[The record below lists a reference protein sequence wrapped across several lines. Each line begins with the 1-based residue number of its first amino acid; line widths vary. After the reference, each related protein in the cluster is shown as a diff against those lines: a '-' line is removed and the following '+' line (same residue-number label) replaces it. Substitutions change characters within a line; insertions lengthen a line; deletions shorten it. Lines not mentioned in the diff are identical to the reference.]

1 MSCLPKKQLKIK
13 KRKVKKLY
21 DNKDYFSLE
30 EIERNGRSC
39 RYEVCVADG
48 RIGLQVVTFKTE
60 SCYQVE
66 IGLGVKSPLYTGGTW
81 VTKTKIAYWDG
92 AGADRQPE
100 EKQQVHDH
108 LNQVSWHMGSIW
120 NVRDVESQ
128 VFDFILSDYGSASIS
143 VAQLKAVKLQMMM
156 AKQLQLQQAFLQD
169 FIAGDVI

>member
-1 MSCLPKKQLKIK
+1 MSPQKITEDEK
-13 KRKVKKLY
+13 TEGEKMY

-39 RYEVCVADG
+39 RYEVCVAGG
-48 RIGLQVVTFKTE
+48 RIGLQVVTFRTD

-100 EKQQVHDH
+100 EKEQVQDH
-108 LNQVSWHMGSIW
+108 LNQISWHMGSVW
-120 NVRDVESQ
+120 NVRDVESS
-128 VFDFILSDYGSASIS
+128 VFDFILSDYGSVSIS
-143 VAQLKAVKLQMMM
+143 IAQLKAVRLQMMM

-169 FIAGDVI
+169 FIAGDAI

>member
-1 MSCLPKKQLKIK
+1 M
-13 KRKVKKLY
+13 Y

-48 RIGLQVVTFKTE
+48 RIGLQVVTFRTD

-100 EKQQVHDH
+100 EKEQVQDH
-108 LNQVSWHMGSIW
+108 LNQISWHMGSVW
-120 NVRDVESQ
+120 NVRDVASS

-143 VAQLKAVKLQMMM
+143 KAQLKAVKLQMMT

-169 FIAGDVI
+169 FIAGDAI